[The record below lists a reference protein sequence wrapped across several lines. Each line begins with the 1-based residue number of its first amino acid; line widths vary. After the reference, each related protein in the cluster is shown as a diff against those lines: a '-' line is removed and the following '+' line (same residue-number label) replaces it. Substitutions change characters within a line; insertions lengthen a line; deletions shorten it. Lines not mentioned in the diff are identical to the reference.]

1 MTLNFVI
8 PEFNIGGAG
17 TPPLLFFR
25 RGFNLGSSGS
35 GPEWKNIILHGNT
48 ALTLVNSKA
57 NGLNYLKLFGGTEQ
71 RNLPVGYT
79 QYEYLR
85 SSGTQY
91 IDLGYKGKGNT
102 KVEIK
107 FRYHTATSATGSG
120 RIFGSRTTSSTDAF
134 AVGTTTGVVAST
146 GNKVF
151 WCYDGQPYFI
161 DDTEFGLNEWK
172 TVVFSATEHTID
184 GVTVGD
190 DYEVTE
196 FETPYNLKLFGFDNN
211 GTIGCG
217 YVDIAYC
224 KLWDDDGT
232 LVRDVVPAYDGTTYS
247 MYDKVSGTMLP
258 NAGTGNFV
266 AGSTAVPTPDN
277 PIDIVSNNGVIKY
290 GQYSNNI
297 FNKDDTANMGNWY
310 SSSSKIATAGSN
322 ATLVMRAIPNATYYY
337 KHCSVTGGGRAFY
350 TEVEDWTTGSD
361 CSAMMNN
368 TTIDK
373 DEVKSITVSANAKWV
388 FFNYGRSG
396 QTATFE
402 EQLADYMV
410 SLTELTSATP
420 YEPYHFGI
428 HTDGT
433 VETVEVTG
441 KNLFNKNASY
451 ALFNGYLNN
460 VTAGQNTL
468 LNSFN
473 GGDKTIIIKVAP
485 NTTYTVARATNLG
498 SVYDRIRCASFTM
511 LPVDRSTGVMLC
523 NYINAT
529 QASATF
535 TTLSDTQYVAI
546 NIRNSGTV
554 GDDWTQFV
562 NVFQLEQGS
571 TATDYEPY
579 YNGGSATAE
588 MLLKIG
594 NYQDIQSVLDGK
606 VTRNVEIKVL
616 DGTGNWGSKDTYG
629 RTQLPISNIAQGGS
643 PRTIP
648 ALCTH
653 YQNLHNGEPIAAV
666 SSGQFYIATGGLYF
680 HIPQATTAD
689 FETWLASQYANGTPV
704 IVMYPLKEPT
714 TETVTGQPLTI
725 QAGTNVVEITQASID
740 NLELEVS
747 YKAGVSVTVEE
758 IENAQ
763 LDNSVEVTVNG

>member
-1 MTLNFVI
+1 M
-8 PEFNIGGAG
+8 
-17 TPPLLFFR
+17 
-25 RGFNLGSSGS
+25 
-35 GPEWKNIILHGNT
+35 
-48 ALTLVNSKA
+48 
-57 NGLNYLKLFGGTEQ
+57 
-71 RNLPVGYT
+71 
-79 QYEYLR
+79 
-85 SSGTQY
+85 
-91 IDLGYKGKGNT
+91 
-102 KVEIK
+102 
-107 FRYHTATSATGSG
+107 
-120 RIFGSRTTSSTDAF
+120 
-134 AVGTTTGVVAST
+134 
-146 GNKVF
+146 
-151 WCYDGQPYFI
+151 
-161 DDTEFGLNEWK
+161 
-172 TVVFSATEHTID
+172 
-184 GVTVGD
+184 
-190 DYEVTE
+190 
-196 FETPYNLKLFGFDNN
+196 
-211 GTIGCG
+211 
-217 YVDIAYC
+217 
-224 KLWDDDGT
+224 
-232 LVRDVVPAYDGTTYS
+232 
-247 MYDKVSGTMLP
+247 
-258 NAGTGNFV
+258 
-266 AGSTAVPTPDN
+266 
-277 PIDIVSNNGVIKY
+277 
-290 GQYSNNI
+290 
-297 FNKDDTANMGNWY
+297 
-310 SSSSKIATAGSN
+310 
-322 ATLVMRAIPNATYYY
+322 
-337 KHCSVTGGGRAFY
+337 
-350 TEVEDWTTGSD
+350 
-361 CSAMMNN
+361 
-368 TTIDK
+368 
-373 DEVKSITVSANAKWV
+373 
-388 FFNYGRSG
+388 
-396 QTATFE
+396 
-402 EQLADYMV
+402 
-410 SLTELTSATP
+410 
-420 YEPYHFGI
+420 
-428 HTDGT
+428 
-433 VETVEVTG
+433 
-441 KNLFNKNASY
+441 FNKNASY

-616 DGTGNWGSKDTYG
+616 DGTENWGSKDTYG

-747 YKAGVSVTVEE
+747 YKAGVSVTVTE